1 MRAES
6 QVQPVGAK
14 MLYAFEG
21 YALDTDR
28 RELRRGPTVIS
39 VQPQVFDLL
48 EYLIRNRDRV
58 VSKDDMLNAVWGGR
72 IVSESTLTSRIN
84 AARTAIGDCGQVKRL
99 IKTIP
104 RKGIRFVGIIHEDE
118 RPAYGAAA
126 ISEAPTLAL
135 PDKPSIAVLPF
146 QNIGGDPHD
155 EYFADGVVED
165 IITALSRFKELFVI
179 ARNSTFAY
187 KGRSEDVR
195 RMGRELGVRYLLE
208 GSVRRTARRVRIA
221 GQLVEA
227 TTGSHLWA
235 DRFDGALED
244 VFQLQDDITASVVS
258 AIAPRVELAEIE
270 RAKRK
275 PTEDLCAYDYYL
287 RGLAAFYRGSK
298 QATSNA
304 LHLFEQAFHL
314 DPEFAAAHG
323 MAVWSYVI
331 QSNNGWLV
339 NRTAELDKILSLARR
354 ATRLGKDDA
363 IALCSSGVAFAQVF
377 EDLATGTALI
387 DRALALNPN
396 LAAAWHVSGWVRV
409 KLRQPELAI
418 EHFGRAMRLNPL
430 DPFLYSLQNGTA
442 AAHFLAERYDD
453 ASSWAEKALREQPN
467 YLPALRM
474 AAASRALAGRLP
486 ESRETMARM
495 REIDPMLRVSS
506 LKGLLPFRRPEDAA
520 RYEEGLRRAGL
531 PE

>member
-1 MRAES
+1 
-6 QVQPVGAK
+6 

-48 EYLIRNRDRV
+48 EYLICNSDRV
-58 VSKDDMLNAVWGGR
+58 VSKDDILNAVWGGR

-84 AARTAIGDCGQVKRL
+84 AARTAIGDCGQDQRL

-104 RKGIRFVGIIHEDE
+104 RKGIRFVGVIHKDDG
-118 RPAYGAAA
+118 PADSAATIA
-126 ISEAPTLAL
+126 DSAETISEAPTLAL

-146 QNIGGDPHD
+146 QNLGGDPHD
-155 EYFADGVVED
+155 EYFADGMVED

-187 KGRSEDVR
+187 KGRSKDVR
-195 RMGRELGVRYLLE
+195 RVGRELGVRYLLE
-208 GSVRRTARRVRIA
+208 GSVRRTAQRVRIA

-227 TTGSHLWA
+227 TTGGHLWA

-275 PTEDLCAYDYYL
+275 PTENLSAYDYYL

-298 QATSNA
+298 QATGNA
-304 LHLFEQAFHL
+304 LHLFEKAFHL

-331 QSNNGWLV
+331 QSNNGWLP

-409 KLRQPELAI
+409 KLGQPELAI

-430 DPFLYSLQNGTA
+430 DPFLYSLHNGTA

-453 ASSWAEKALREQPN
+453 SSFWAEKALREQPN

-486 ESRETMARM
+486 ESREAMARM